1 MTPPLFL
8 YVVSWLLPMSF
19 VVAPN
24 LNLDLLQSLSRVR
37 HAPSRTFRFVTRDRR
52 GMQGM
57 TSSHLLLVED
67 RIVDEA

>member
-1 MTPPLFL
+1 
-8 YVVSWLLPMSF
+8 MSCV